1 MTRPVTDLQRR
12 VAPFEVKAP
21 FEPSGDQPAA
31 IAALAER
38 IRSGERDTV
47 LLGATGAARV
57 ASLIMVLAQAGV
69 IAVLVAWDRPWHAAA
84 IGALTLVQAGMMWRF
99 IQSPRERAL
108 WLSALGVPFYVS
120 GMMIAAFAARTM
132 PAMVEVTR

>member
-47 LLGATGAARV
+47 LLGATGT
-57 ASLIMVLAQAGV
+57 G
-69 IAVLVAWDRPWHAAA
+69 
-84 IGALTLVQAGMMWRF
+84 
-99 IQSPRERAL
+99 
-108 WLSALGVPFYVS
+108 
-120 GMMIAAFAARTM
+120 
-132 PAMVEVTR
+132 